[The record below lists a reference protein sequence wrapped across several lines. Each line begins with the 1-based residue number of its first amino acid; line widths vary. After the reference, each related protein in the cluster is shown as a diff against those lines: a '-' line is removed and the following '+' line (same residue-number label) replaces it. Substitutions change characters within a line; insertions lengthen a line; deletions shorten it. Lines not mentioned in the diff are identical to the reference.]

1 MPDPFRPSFWKELRR
16 RRVVRALSVYAV
28 AAWGAVQV
36 ADTFFPALRFPDWTV
51 TTVAV
56 LAVLGFPVTVAV
68 AWIYNRT
75 SEGLERTDAVD
86 AGGGVQDEQV
96 RPRVRRQFV
105 YALMLGA
112 VGGMLVVGTVFWLAD
127 GPPWAGSPPSG
138 SAVIAV
144 LPFETVGEANPTFT
158 EGIHG
163 DVLTRLSGV
172 PGLDVIARSSVVR
185 YRDPLR
191 PVAEIADEL
200 GAGWVLRGEVQQVGE
215 QVQVNARL
223 VDAGRS
229 RQVWAEAFRQQ
240 LTAANLFDIQREITR
255 AIVAALQDRL
265 APGAAG
271 AGTGRGTDDLEAY
284 RLYVLGRGLLGP
296 REEGSMRRAVDY
308 FRRALERDPGYA
320 PAWAGLA
327 DALTYLET
335 FGYDLPAVAVDAR
348 EAAEQ
353 ALELDPGLA
362 EAHFALANLAHA
374 ERDNPRAIRL
384 LERAIEARPS
394 YSDAFNLLS
403 WIQKQA
409 GLPQQALEN
418 AERAVFLDPRG
429 SAPLSN
435 LALARL
441 ALGDPVGA
449 LEDARSIRDIQPDF
463 ATGPFLEALALYH
476 AGRFRETLP
485 LLQNLSVAW
494 APDAP
499 TALEALT
506 RLALGDTTGA
516 RKAARGLEPA
526 DHTFSTA
533 LIEAAMGNTDAATA
547 AMAGIER
554 WDYWPTFAVRYFFP
568 GVLAPVRAD
577 ARFDDILS
585 AVRASWR

>member
-1 MPDPFRPSFWKELRR
+1 M
-16 RRVVRALSVYAV
+16 VRAVSVYAV

-51 TTVAV
+51 TAVAV

-68 AWIYNRT
+68 AWIYDRT
-75 SEGLERTDAVD
+75 SEGLERTDVADAD
-86 AGGGVQDEQV
+86 AGVRDEDGV
-96 RPRVRRQFV
+96 RVRRQFV
-105 YALMLGA
+105 YALVLGA
-112 VGGMLVVGTVFWLAD
+112 LGGMLVVGTVFWLAG
-127 GPPWAGSPPSG
+127 GPPWAGPSG
-138 SAVIAV
+138 SDSSVIAV

-163 DVLTRLSGV
+163 DVLTRLSGI

-215 QVQVNARL
+215 EVQVNARL
-223 VDAGRS
+223 VDAARS
-229 RQVWAEAFRQQ
+229 RQVWAEAFRQE

-255 AIVAALQDRL
+255 EIVAALQDRL
-265 APGAAG
+265 TPGAAS
-271 AGTGRGTDDLEAY
+271 AGSGRGTDDLEAY

-320 PAWAGLA
+320 AAWAGLA

-348 EAAEQ
+348 RAAER
-353 ALELDPGLA
+353 ALELDPELA

-374 ERDNPRAIRL
+374 ERDNPRAMRF

-409 GLPQQALEN
+409 GLPEPALES

-449 LEDARSIRDIQPDF
+449 IEDARSIRDIQPEF
-463 ATGPFLEALALYH
+463 PTGPFLEALALYH
-476 AGRFRETLP
+476 AGRFREALP
-485 LLQNLSVAW
+485 LLQDLDVAW

-499 TALEALT
+499 AAIESLA

-516 RKAARGLEPA
+516 RHAARTIESTDDA
-526 DHTFSTA
+526 FSAA
-533 LIEAAMGNTDAATA
+533 LVEAALGNTDAATA
-547 AMAGIER
+547 VMADIER

-568 GVLAPVRAD
+568 DVLAPVRSD
-577 ARFDDILS
+577 ERFDDILR
-585 AVRASWR
+585 AVSASWQ